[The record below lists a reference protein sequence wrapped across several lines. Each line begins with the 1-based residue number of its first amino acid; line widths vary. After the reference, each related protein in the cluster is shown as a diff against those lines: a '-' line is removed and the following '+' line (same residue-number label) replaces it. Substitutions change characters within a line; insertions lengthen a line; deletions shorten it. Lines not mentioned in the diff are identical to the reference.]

1 MGTFQGGCGSG
12 GVDVPGI
19 HHGAQEAQYISCVLS
34 TLTVC
39 STPPCASRLG
49 DPSPGSPSPG
59 DRSLQGQPSLYAL
72 LHTLPKSD
80 SSSGFLCVQ
89 AALGFP
95 SLPTPHLPCASVL
108 SHTVNFSHRP
118 PFLPIVFHP
127 SLSQRCP
134 SRSQNSVVERT
145 GSWRPACLSPATFW
159 QVRTF
164 P

>member
-1 MGTFQGGCGSG
+1 M
-12 GVDVPGI
+12 PGI
-19 HHGAQEAQYISCVLS
+19 HHGAQEAQYIVCVLS

-49 DPSPGSPSPG
+49 DRSPGGPSPG
-59 DRSLQGQPSLYAL
+59 DRSLQGQPPLEAL
-72 LHTLPKSD
+72 LHPLPKSD

-95 SLPTPHLPCASVL
+95 SLPAPPLPVL
-108 SHTVNFSHRP
+108 LYCHTVNFPHRP

-127 SLSQRCP
+127 SLSQQCP
-134 SRSQNSVVERT
+134 PRSQNSVVERK
-145 GSWRPACLSPATFW
+145 GSWRPPCLSPATSW